1 MKYLR
6 QLNIHNTVNLVIFFN
21 AKFLLA
27 AFVFDKLNYEMSLSQ
42 VYVKSAYAVNRNMTS
57 IL

>member
-6 QLNIHNTVNLVIFFN
+6 QLNIHNTVKLVIFSTPNFV
-21 AKFLLA
+21 LA

-42 VYVKSAYAVNRNMTS
+42 VYVKSAYAVNRSMTS

>member
-1 MKYLR
+1 
-6 QLNIHNTVNLVIFFN
+6 
-21 AKFLLA
+21 LA
-27 AFVFDKLNYEMSLSQ
+27 AFVIDKLNYEMSLSQ